1 MGSVEFATC
10 DGDAYTL
17 NVAPDTCARRVLAQ
31 LRSEHSVV
39 ASSLI
44 VDGARLDGE
53 APLPLPRDGGCV
65 LLSTRDASPAA
76 AAASASAAAPRAA
89 APAARAETGCLAVAA
104 GQRTPLLSAGEVERL
119 NAFVRWLLPEA
130 EPRDAADALD
140 EVLRDKAQAEKAS
153 VDFEVLLEDLYPLPE
168 AKLAALTDMG
178 FPLESS
184 RRALWLNG
192 LDVNKALNYL
202 LEGEQHMQPLSR
214 EQFITLKRRHTL
226 AARGDGGGGGE
237 RSGSFAS
244 VCCWTRALLL
254 FYLAIILIFTLQYRP
269 AENAWWPALLG
280 TIEDALAVCECGH
293 DLLRA
298 AFAELTQH
306 PQAIFD
312 YVVDP
317 ALGPF
322 FCSMLKSRES

>member
-76 AAASASAAAPRAA
+76 AAASASAAGAAGVAP
-89 APAARAETGCLAVAA
+89 PAARAEIGCLAAAA

-140 EVLRDKAQAEKAS
+140 EVLRDKAQAEQAS

-168 AKLAALTDMG
+168 AKLTALTDMG

-226 AARGDGGGGGE
+226 AARGDGGGSGGGD

-244 VCCWTRALLL
+244 
-254 FYLAIILIFTLQYRP
+254 YRP

-280 TIEDALAVCECGH
+280 TIEDALAVCECEH